1 MHIIQWASPSPMWP
15 EAGLNPDLVSRRGAM
30 RRPALLRFTN
40 DEFMEQFNAVLT
52 TEPASLAARQATP
65 EQWWK
70 SKPAPPPPAV
80 PPPLPPLARETKL
93 LKLRRAAR
101 AARPTTPPPP
111 PPPEPLK
118 LFQPVHQR
126 YYLVSGSLVCRRPG
140 MPDHRVD
147 PAKQERVT
155 YVLRRL
161 MRADR
166 NATLPTELAGADEY
180 ALVTDGAGTAWRKV
194 IAGARPS
201 AAVVVPGEE
210 QLPLFPS
217 AFVDEEKQPRRL
229 YSGLIPVARRDALMA
244 VPSEPGLVGADAA
257 EFPQP
262 PEARLVLLRTQVLD
276 PWRAIRKLK
285 ADTEARIE
293 QAKNELLNPLRL
305 LPSDVINIP
314 TELRK
319 LSRET
324 RAQIQL
330 ISWYTLLDFA
340 DFLKEYLT
348 RTWDAIRGAVD
359 RADLDPPELLV
370 LSRLDAIVYQSGSG
384 SQTLTTALAGIVAH
398 RNRLERETRV
408 YDEANNNWNV
418 PKFPLALLAAYPNPN
433 PGETLTTYTDDTEE
447 TIGNGDLR
455 SIEEAIVAAMPEVA
469 PETTPP
475 PPLTHRP
482 AFAGGGEEPFYVIRF
497 VYERPNC
504 GPVHRPEVSD
514 ATEPFQ
520 LAGFFD
526 PDAPARPI
534 RIGLPID
541 TTPAGLRKFNKNTA
555 FLMSD
560 VLCGQFSRMRKMTF
574 LDLILSVLPWPFH
587 RDLPRPETGPCGE
600 PSFGLFCSLSI
611 PIITICALIILM
623 IMVTLLD
630 LVFKWLPFFIFC
642 FPIPGFKAKKELA
655 P

>member
-1 MHIIQWASPSPMWP
+1 MHIIQWNAPSPMWP
-15 EAGLNPDLVSRRGAM
+15 EAGLVTDLVSRRDAL

-52 TEPASLAARQATP
+52 TEPASLAARRATP

-70 SKPAPPPPAV
+70 RKPAPPAPAV
-80 PPPLPPLARETKL
+80 APPLPPLARETKL

-101 AARPTTPPPP
+101 AARPTTPPAP

-126 YYLVSGSLVCRRPG
+126 YYLVSGSLVCRRAG

-166 NATLPTELAGADEY
+166 NAALATDLASADEY
-180 ALVTDGAGTAWRKV
+180 ALVTSDAGTEWRKV
-194 IAGARPS
+194 IADARPS
-201 AAVVVPGEE
+201 AGVVVPGEE

-217 AFVDEEKQPRRL
+217 SFVDEEGQPRRL
-229 YSGLIPVARRDALMA
+229 YSGLVPVARRDALMA
-244 VPSEPGLVGADAA
+244 VPSAPGLLGAGAA
-257 EFPQP
+257 EFERP

-276 PWRAIRKLK
+276 PWRAVRKLRVETK
-285 ADTEARIE
+285 ARI
-293 QAKNELLNPLRL
+293 ALGNAELANPLRL
-305 LPSDVINIP
+305 LPLDLINIP
-314 TELRK
+314 RELRN
-319 LSRET
+319 LASET

-340 DFLKEYLT
+340 DFLDAYLT
-348 RTWDAIRGAVD
+348 RTWDAIRGVVD
-359 RADLDPPELLV
+359 RADLDPPELAV

-384 SQTLTTALAGIVAH
+384 SQTLTTALAGIVEH
-398 RNRLERETRV
+398 RERLERETRV
-408 YDEANNNWNV
+408 YDESANNWDV
-418 PKFPLALLAAYPNPN
+418 PKFPLALLDPYPTPN
-433 PGETLTTYTDDTEE
+433 PGETLTPYTDDTDA
-447 TIGNGDLR
+447 TPGNADLR
-455 SIEEAIVAAMPEVA
+455 AIEQAIVAAMPVAA

-482 AFAGGGEEPFYVIRF
+482 AVIGGGEEPFYVIRL
-497 VYERPNC
+497 VYERPAC
-504 GPVHRPEVSD
+504 GPMHAAEVSD
-514 ATEPFQ
+514 ASEPFQ

-560 VLCGQFSRMRKMTF
+560 VLCGQVSRMRKVTF
-574 LDLILSVLPWPFH
+574 LDLVLSILPWPFH
-587 RDLPRPETGPCGE
+587 RDLPSPEKGPCGDG
-600 PSFGLFCSLSI
+600 FGLFCSLSI

-630 LVFKWLPFFIFC
+630 LVFKWLPYFIFC